1 MKVKMLARIEGT
13 RNAIRWPDA
22 GTVLSLPD
30 GEARDLIATGLAVAV
45 DDEPREAPEPE
56 KKVAPKP
63 TTRRKG

>member
-1 MKVKMLARIEGT
+1 VKIKMLARIEGT

-45 DDEPREAPEPE
+45 EDEAPALE